1 MPQSTVILR
10 CSNCLILNRVPE
22 KKLEGKPACG
32 NCKTVLDFPRQPVYA
47 KNESFDR
54 AVAYWPETL
63 LIEFTAAACLYC
75 RIFEP
80 IVNDLARERAGRL
93 KIMKID
99 VDTDDYLTQRFKI
112 TQTPTFI
119 VYKNAVEVI
128 RVDGAPKEKTDL
140 VKWIDNLIGF
150 KHY

>member
-10 CSNCLILNRVPE
+10 CSNCLILNRVPQ
-22 KKLEGKPACG
+22 KKLGSKPSCG
-32 NCKTVLDFPRQPVYA
+32 NCKAVLDFPCRPVFA

-63 LIEFTAAACLYC
+63 LIEFTAATCVHC

-80 IVNDLARERAGRL
+80 IVNDLARERAGKL
-93 KIMKID
+93 KVMKVD
-99 VDTDDYLTQRFKI
+99 VDTDDYLTRRFKV

-119 VYKNAVEVI
+119 VYKNAVEII
-128 RVDGAPKEKTDL
+128 RVDGSPKEKTDL
-140 VKWIDNLIGF
+140 VKWIDNLINF
-150 KHY
+150 RHY